1 MPREVVTPMRD
12 LPFWPAMEDLAQA
25 LIYDAEQ
32 LGDFRPR
39 PPRFAQ
45 VTVPARSVARCGHR
59 GPEVYVVRDVTP

>member
-25 LIYDAEQ
+25 LIYDAKQ

-39 PPRFAQ
+39 PPRLAQ
-45 VTVPARSVARCGHR
+45 VTSPP
-59 GPEVYVVRDVTP
+59 GPSPDAGIAALDGR